1 MANIDCV
8 KLDDTA
14 ARRTSTDIMWNEI
27 SVGDIVSLKFKS
39 HSRGNVKNK
48 KFEYKKYKVLNKQHM
63 KILVEKV
70 DNRMKE
76 TFTFADFLTGD
87 VIYSFKT
94 C

>member
-1 MANIDCV
+1 MANIDCT

-14 ARRTSTDIMWNEI
+14 ERRIETDKLWNGIAVGEI
-27 SVGDIVSLKFKS
+27 VKLKLK
-39 HSRGNVKNK
+39 NVKNK
-48 KFEYKKYKVLNKQHM
+48 KFLYEKYKILNKQHM

-87 VIYSFKT
+87 VTI
-94 C
+94 